1 MKRSTG
7 IRNFMLSAGSF
18 KVGMAGSIIKVY
30 SGTVPATADA
40 ALSGDAVMLLAYTL
54 NGTGGVLSLEANA
67 ADGSI
72 QKNAGEVWQGSIVAS
87 GTPTFFRMQLPAD
100 DGSASIAL
108 NRLQGTVAL
117 QDADMI
123 VSSTTWTAGDERKLN
138 YFVAS
143 IAAG

>member
-7 IRNFMLSAGSF
+7 IRNYMLASGSF
-18 KVGMAGSIIKVY
+18 KAGMAGSIVNVY
-30 SGTVPATADA
+30 SGTAPDTADA
-40 ALSGDAVMLLAYTL
+40 ALPGGTLLLLTYSL
-54 NGTGGVLSLEANA
+54 NGAGGGLSLEANA

-72 QKNAGEVWQGSIVAS
+72 QKNSAEVWQGAIVLS
-87 GTPTFFRMQLPAD
+87 GTPTFFRMQLPSD
-100 DGSASIAL
+100 DGTASITL

-123 VSSTTWTAGDERKLN
+123 VSSTTWTVGDERKLN